1 MTGGQGRGARRD
13 VSRMAVS
20 ESYVQSL
27 PKAELHLH
35 LEGSVGPEQLHALAR
50 KYGTEF
56 ASLSISE
63 LTGKLCRY
71 RSLHEFLGSFK
82 VVCQHLRSKEDYGI
96 VLEDLAESLLGQG
109 VFYVEITY
117 APSIPWIWGLDGR
130 EILQHLLKIASRF
143 EEKGLVIRW
152 VLDCVRQFGVEAA
165 WRTARLAVEHRS
177 GGVVAL
183 GMGGD
188 ELSLPLAEYREVF
201 LWVKAHEVY
210 AHVHAGEIGGPDQVW
225 SALKDLGANRIG
237 HGVQAARDP
246 RLIEYLREHA
256 VGLDVCLTSNLRT
269 RAWAPLSQHPFPLLY
284 RRGVPVTLN
293 TDDPGLFQ
301 TSLTEEYLKAARVFG
316 LTARDLQRIAL
327 QAVRCSFLPHDAK
340 MGQMQRLQDQMAPVD
355 GPHGRHRL

>member
-1 MTGGQGRGARRD
+1 MIGREDLGTRRGTPKT
-13 VSRMAVS
+13 AVS
-20 ESYVQSL
+20 EAYVRSL

-35 LEGSVGPEQLHALAR
+35 LEGAVGPEELHALAR
-50 KYGTEF
+50 KHGTKY
-56 ASLSISE
+56 ASLSVSE
-63 LTGKLCRY
+63 LAEKLYRY
-71 RSLHEFLGSFK
+71 GSLHEFLGAFK
-82 VVCQHLRSKEDYGI
+82 VVCQHLRGKEDYGA
-96 VLEDLAESLLGQG
+96 VLEDLAERLLNQG
-109 VFYVEITY
+109 VFYAEIIY
-117 APSIPWIWGLDGR
+117 SPSIPWIWGLDGR
-130 EILQHLLKIASRF
+130 EILQHLLETGSRF

-165 WRTARLAVEHRS
+165 WKTARLAVEHRS
-177 GGVVAL
+177 RGVVAL

-188 ELSLPLAEYREVF
+188 EMSLPLTEYRDVF
-201 LWVKAHEVY
+201 LWAKAHEIYV
-210 AHVHAGEIGGPDQVW
+210 HVHAGEIGEPDQVW

-301 TSLTEEYLKAARVFG
+301 TSLTQEYLKAARIFG
-316 LTARDLQRIAL
+316 LTAPDLQRIAL

-340 MGQMQRLQDQMAPVD
+340 MAHMQRIQDQMEPD
-355 GPHGRHRL
+355 

>member
-1 MTGGQGRGARRD
+1 MIDREGRVKRPNALP
-13 VSRMAVS
+13 ATVS
-20 ESYVQSL
+20 EQYVRSL

-35 LEGSVGPEQLHALAR
+35 LEGSVGPERLHALAR
-50 KYGTEF
+50 KYGTEY
-56 ASLSISE
+56 ASPSAAE
-63 LTGKLCRY
+63 LTAKLYRY
-71 RSLHEFLGSFK
+71 RSLHDFLGALK
-82 VVCQHLRSKEDYGI
+82 VVCQHLRGKEDYAD
-96 VLEDLAESLLGQG
+96 VLVDLGESLLRQG
-109 VFYVEITY
+109 VFYAEIIY
-117 APSIPWIWGLDGR
+117 SPSIPWIWGRDGR
-130 EILQHLLKIASRF
+130 AILEHLLETGSRF
-143 EEKGLVIRW
+143 EERGLVIRW

-165 WRTARLAVEHRS
+165 WRTARLAAEHRT

-188 ELSLPLAEYREVF
+188 ELSLSLTEYRDVF
-201 LWVKAHEVY
+201 LWAKANQVY
-210 AHVHAGEIGGPDQVW
+210 VHVHAGEIGEPAQVW

-256 VGLDVCLTSNLRT
+256 VGLDVCLTSNLKT

-301 TSLTEEYLKAARVFG
+301 TTLTQEYLKAARIFG

-340 MGQMQRLQDQMAPVD
+340 MAHMQRIQDRMEVD
-355 GPHGRHRL
+355 GIPPGDCGL

>member
-1 MTGGQGRGARRD
+1 M
-13 VSRMAVS
+13 
-20 ESYVQSL
+20 
-27 PKAELHLH
+27 
-35 LEGSVGPEQLHALAR
+35 GPERLLALAR
-50 KYGTEF
+50 KYGTEY
-56 ASLSISE
+56 ASLSVSE
-63 LTGKLCRY
+63 LTESLYRY
-71 RSLHEFLGSFK
+71 GSLHEFLGAFK
-82 VVCQHLRSKEDYGI
+82 VVCQHLRGKEDYADI
-96 VLEDLAESLLGQG
+96 LEDLAGSLLRQG
-109 VFYVEITY
+109 VFYAEIIY
-117 APSIPWIWGLDGR
+117 SPSIPWIWGRDGR
-130 EILQHLLKIASRF
+130 EILRHLLRTGSRF

-165 WRTARLAVEHRS
+165 WRTARLAAEHRS

-188 ELSLPLAEYREVF
+188 ELSLPLTEYREVF
-201 LWVKAHEVY
+201 LWAKAHEIYV
-210 AHVHAGEIGGPDQVW
+210 HVHAGEIGEPDQVW

-269 RAWAPLSQHPFPLLY
+269 RAWTPLSQHPFPLLY

-293 TDDPGLFQ
+293 TDDPGLFR
-301 TSLTEEYLKAARVFG
+301 TSLTQEYLKASRIFG

-340 MGQMQRLQDQMAPVD
+340 MAHMQRIQDRLDPGGLPPAT
-355 GPHGRHRL
+355 HRL

>member
-1 MTGGQGRGARRD
+1 MIGREGAETRQNAPRT
-13 VSRMAVS
+13 AVS
-20 ESYVQSL
+20 ESFVRSL

-35 LEGSVGPEQLHALAR
+35 LEGSVEPERLLALAR
-50 KYGTEF
+50 KYGTEY
-56 ASLSISE
+56 ASISVSE
-63 LTGKLCRY
+63 LTQKLYRY
-71 RSLHEFLGSFK
+71 GSLHEFLGAFK
-82 VVCQHLRSKEDYGI
+82 VVCQHVRGKEDYGDI
-96 VLEDLAESLLGQG
+96 LDDLAESLLRQG
-109 VFYVEITY
+109 VFYAEIIY
-117 APSIPWIWGLDGR
+117 SPSIPWIWGRDGR
-130 EILQHLLKIASRF
+130 EILQHLLRTGARF

-165 WRTARLAVEHRS
+165 WRTARLAAEHRS

-188 ELSLPLAEYREVF
+188 ELSLPLTEYREVF
-201 LWVKAHEVY
+201 LWAKAHEIYV
-210 AHVHAGEIGGPDQVW
+210 HVHAGEIGEPDQVW

-246 RLIEYLREHA
+246 RLLEYLREHA

-301 TSLTEEYLKAARVFG
+301 TSLVQEYLKASRIFG
-316 LTARDLQRIAL
+316 LTTQDLQRIVL
-327 QAVRCSFLPHDAK
+327 QAVRCSFLPHEAK
-340 MGQMQRLQDQMAPVD
+340 MAHMQRIQDQMEPD
-355 GPHGRHRL
+355 

>member
-1 MTGGQGRGARRD
+1 MIGRELRKTRRNA
-13 VSRMAVS
+13 SRTAVS
-20 ESYVQSL
+20 ESFVRNL

-35 LEGSVGPEQLHALAR
+35 LEGCVGPGRLLALAR
-50 KYGTEF
+50 KYGTEY
-56 ASLSISE
+56 ASLSAAE
-63 LTGKLCRY
+63 LTEKLYRY
-71 RSLHEFLGSFK
+71 GSLHEFLGAFK
-82 VVCQHLRSKEDYGI
+82 VVCQHVRAKEDYGGI
-96 VLEDLAESLLGQG
+96 LEDLAESLLRQG
-109 VFYVEITY
+109 VFYAEIIY
-117 APSIPWIWGLDGR
+117 SPSIPWIWGRDGR
-130 EILQHLLKIASRF
+130 EILRHLLKTGARF

-152 VLDCVRQFGVEAA
+152 ILDCVRQFGVEAA
-165 WRTARLAVEHRS
+165 WRTARLAAEHRS

-201 LWVKAHEVY
+201 LWAKAHEIY
-210 AHVHAGEIGGPDQVW
+210 AHVHAGEIGEPDQVW
-225 SALKDLGANRIG
+225 SALQDLGANRIG

-301 TSLTEEYLKAARVFG
+301 TSLTREYLKASRIFG

-327 QAVRCSFLPHDAK
+327 QAVRCSFLPHEAK
-340 MGQMQRLQDQMAPVD
+340 MAHMQRIHDRMEHD
-355 GPHGRHRL
+355 